1 MLIMLIVYD
10 SRTGNVKRFINN
22 LKLNIPMIQV
32 TDGLIVN
39 EPFILVTYTTKI
51 GQTPQTTLDFLKNNH
66 NYLLSVASSGNKNW
80 GQYFAKSADNISQM
94 YHVPILFKFE
104 LFGTPND
111 IENFTNKVIQ
121 YETH

>member
-1 MLIMLIVYD
+1 MLIVYD